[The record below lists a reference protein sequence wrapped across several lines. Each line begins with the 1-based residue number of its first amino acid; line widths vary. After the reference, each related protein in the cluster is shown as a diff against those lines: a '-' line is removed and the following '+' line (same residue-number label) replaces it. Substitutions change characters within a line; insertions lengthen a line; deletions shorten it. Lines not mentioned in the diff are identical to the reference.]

1 MHIKKTRSLA
11 KGKFQTHD
19 ELIQNVVRLRH
30 ERGMSYASVARNCG
44 ISSTTAIKILKLV
57 K

>member
-1 MHIKKTRSLA
+1 MKKTRSLA
-11 KGKFQTHD
+11 TGKFTTY
-19 ELIQNVVRLRH
+19 ELLVENVVRLRH

-44 ISSTTAIKILKLV
+44 ISSTTAVKILKTF